1 MNFEILLAFLLG
13 MIVLSAT
20 PGPGVFASVSKALSE
35 GFKSSLIFIGGLV
48 IGDIIFFILALIGI
62 TAISKLMG
70 QFFFVIKI
78 IGGVYLIVLGIN
90 IIKRKKEETAFDD
103 LKRSKT
109 KSLTGGLLV
118 TLGNPKPILFYAS
131 IVPAII
137 DINQIQIY
145 EVIAIIF
152 IITAVSF
159 IVIGSYCYLAIVSK
173 SILMRKQVQR
183 RINTV
188 SGLIMIAVG
197 SFILFKRG

>member
-48 IGDIIFFILALIGI
+48 IGDIIFFMLALIGI
-62 TAISKLMG
+62 SAISRLMG
-70 QFFFVIKI
+70 QLFFVIKM
-78 IGGVYLIVLGIN
+78 IGGAYLIYLGIN
-90 IIKRKKEETAFDD
+90 IIKRKKNEIAFDD
-103 LKRSKT
+103 LKRSRY

-145 EVIAIIF
+145 EVMAIIF
-152 IITAVSF
+152 IITTVSF

-173 SILMRKQVQR
+173 SILMRKQYQN

-197 SFILFKRG
+197 SFIIFKRG